1 MKALT
6 TGEHKE
12 EEHVTPNEEKSPSVF
27 KKILHL
33 PYPSILPLM

>member
-6 TGEHKE
+6 TEEHKE

-27 KKILHL
+27 KEILYL
-33 PYPSILPLM
+33 PYPSIMPLV